1 MTTYTYMISYIN
13 RYGVYTRVGFG
24 SEDKMFEA
32 ATRVDRE
39 GGELL
44 NASREVWE
52 EIKGV
57 ARFIRIDR
65 YSMGVP
71 VVE

>member
-13 RYGVYTRVGFG
+13 RYGVYTRVGFD
-24 SEDKMFEA
+24 SENKMFDA
-32 ATRVDRE
+32 AARVDRE

-52 EIKGV
+52 EIDGV
-57 ARFIRIDR
+57 AHFLRTESYRL
-65 YSMGVP
+65 GVP
-71 VVE
+71 TAE